1 MKKYLLLTL
10 SVFLVNTVCAQVKSS
25 VGNDTLFCVSK
36 NGGKTFNEPETMP
49 QFPGGPTG
57 LIKYLSEKLVYPK
70 LAEKNGIQGRVITS
84 FVVNKDGSITDVKV
98 VRSVD
103 SLLDKEAV
111 RVVSSMPKWIP
122 GTLNGKAVRVKYHIP
137 VTFRL
142 HNNK

>member
-10 SVFLVNTVCAQVKSS
+10 SVFLVNTVCAQVKPS
-25 VGNDTLFCVSK
+25 VGNFCVDK
-36 NGGKTFNEPETMP
+36 YGGKSFYDHETMP

-57 LIKYLSEKLVYPK
+57 LIKYLSERLVYPK

-98 VRSVD
+98 VKSVD

-111 RVVSSMPKWIP
+111 RVVSLMPKWIP

-142 HNNK
+142 HDKK